1 MKVLLVC
8 ALVVAGAFI
17 VKANHELCA
26 LNDDQ
31 ISELVK
37 CMGDHLSAEIKG
49 KARELIQKH
58 GNNVA
63 EILKK
68 QCDANVDFAEKLK
81 SIATPEEAEA
91 VKKAY
96 GECKQG

>member
-1 MKVLLVC
+1 MKALFVC
-8 ALVVAGAFI
+8 ALVVAGAFF
-17 VKANHELCA
+17 VKGAHELCA
-26 LNDDQ
+26 LNNDQ
-31 ISELVK
+31 ISALVK
-37 CMGDHLSAEIKG
+37 CMGDHLSSEIKG
-49 KARELIQKH
+49 KAKDLIQKH

-96 GECKQG
+96 VECRQG